1 MAADNHKPKR
11 IKAPFIACSLFFT
24 LIFLIIFITCRT
36 YHFIGPYPL
45 EELKSL
51 SYVSWIPLEE
61 RKGSSSDIKAGVV
74 KYDRN
79 KTSDGINIYAS
90 IARREVYLMDMAGGI
105 LHRWSIR
112 TEEEGDLQHVR
123 LCGNGDLLAIIQ
135 MKSLMRVGWD
145 SGIKWRKKI
154 RAHHDIFIDKQNDI
168 YCLTAKD
175 EIVFLYGLPVPV
187 LNDYITIISEDG
199 EIKREISMFAL
210 LKDRI
215 SFETVGEIY
224 SWICKPKTLTDIL
237 KRKTE
242 YPFTNDTPPDIFHVN
257 TVQAIDQ
264 DIEGFARKGDLLIC
278 VRSMDLI
285 CVVDL

>member
-90 IARREVYLMDMAGGI
+90 IARRTVVPTERVPAAPSGAPMAAT
-105 LHRWSIR
+105 RERFREPAADIR
-112 TEEEGDLQHVR
+112 
-123 LCGNGDLLAIIQ
+123 
-135 MKSLMRVGWD
+135 
-145 SGIKWRKKI
+145 
-154 RAHHDIFIDKQNDI
+154 
-168 YCLTAKD
+168 
-175 EIVFLYGLPVPV
+175 
-187 LNDYITIISEDG
+187 
-199 EIKREISMFAL
+199 
-210 LKDRI
+210 
-215 SFETVGEIY
+215 
-224 SWICKPKTLTDIL
+224 
-237 KRKTE
+237 
-242 YPFTNDTPPDIFHVN
+242 
-257 TVQAIDQ
+257 
-264 DIEGFARKGDLLIC
+264 
-278 VRSMDLI
+278 
-285 CVVDL
+285 